1 MKLDET
7 RRDGT
12 RTAIIL
18 CGGRSTRFG
27 KDKALLTIS
36 GVPMVA
42 RMADRVSC
50 VVDEI
55 ILAARDPEQ
64 CETLA
69 DVSKMLN
76 DAPIVCDSVAGYG
89 PVAGVLAGLLAS
101 GSTYSVCLAC
111 DLPHVSSSVVDALFR
126 YAEGRDSVDAAGAT
140 GATGDTGAA
149 DVVIPQHPDGML
161 EPLHA
166 VYGRSMIHA
175 CRDAIEEG
183 AHTIRSAITL
193 VRRVVYVPTESLRR
207 FDPGLRTFLNVNYPE
222 DLGRVV

>member
-1 MKLDET
+1 M
-7 RRDGT
+7 

-27 KDKALLTIS
+27 TDKALLAID
-36 GVPMVA
+36 GAPMVA
-42 RMADRVSC
+42 HVADRVSC

-64 CETLA
+64 RETLA
-69 DVSKMLN
+69 EVSKMLD

-101 GSTYSVCLAC
+101 GSAYSVCLAC
-111 DLPHVSSSVVDALFR
+111 DLPHVSPDVVDALFR
-126 YAEGRDSVDAAGAT
+126 YAEEHNS
-140 GATGDTGAA
+140 
-149 DVVIPQHPDGML
+149 DVAIPQHPNGML

-175 CRDAIEEG
+175 CRDAIEGG
-183 AHTIRSAITL
+183 AHTVRSAITL

>member
-1 MKLDET
+1 MESDET
-7 RRDGT
+7 RQDGT

-27 KDKALLTIS
+27 TDKALLTIG

-42 RMADRVSC
+42 RMADRISC
-50 VVDEI
+50 VVDEV

-64 CETLA
+64 RETLA
-69 DVSKMLN
+69 GISKMLD

-101 GSTYSVCLAC
+101 GSAYSVCLAC
-111 DLPHVSSSVVDALFR
+111 DLPHVSPDVVDALFG

-140 GATGDTGAA
+140 GATGVA
-149 DVVIPQHPDGML
+149 DVVIPQHPNGML

-183 AHTIRSAITL
+183 AHTVRSAITL
-193 VRRVVYVPTESLRR
+193 VHRVVYVPTESLRR
-207 FDPGLRTFLNVNYPE
+207 FDPGLRTFLNVNHPE